1 MAQLLKPAMS
11 IPELITLVLDSI
23 RNQFY
28 PDRLRD
34 FKRDER
40 ALTKAIA
47 RYGYEC
53 HQRGW
58 DFDSRHILSAIMKL
72 LQEIKRSGADIRY
85 LPTYLDGTVKRHV
98 GQRAEELSAKAKSVK
113 PNVAKIVATTRRVEA
128 IREPSATEILAT
140 VYKDLKRYKPKNPN
154 PKKTQSELSL

>member
-1 MAQLLKPAMS
+1 MT
-11 IPELITLVLDSI
+11 IPELISFVLGSI

-28 PDRLRD
+28 PDAARD

-40 ALTKAIA
+40 SLTKAIS

-58 DFDSRHILSAIMKL
+58 EFNTQHILESIMKL
-72 LQEIKRSGADIRY
+72 LQEIKRSGADVRY
-85 LPTYLDGTVKRHV
+85 LPTYLDGAIKRHI
-98 GQRAEELSAKAKSVK
+98 GQRAEELSAKAKSVQRAT
-113 PNVAKIVATTRRVEA
+113 AKIIRTTERVEV

-140 VYKDLKRYKPKNPN
+140 VYKDLKRHKPKNPN
-154 PKKTQSELSL
+154 PKKSQSELTF